1 MLTFVYL
8 KKYGEQKKKEERKGK
23 GENGVQRQRCRAS
36 GTARA
41 AVVAVAAV
49 AGKAECC
56 WAKWAN
62 YLIKSQLGAACL
74 DGCMVNT
81 TH

>member
-1 MLTFVYL
+1 M
-8 KKYGEQKKKEERKGK
+8 
-23 GENGVQRQRCRAS
+23 QRQRCRAS

-41 AVVAVAAV
+41 AVVAVAAA

>member
-41 AVVAVAAV
+41 AVVAVAAA